1 MNGPT
6 DQSNPP
12 PHLQARDRIARIL
25 LGHPLMVLDLLSAF
39 FNFPWTREIDPAR
52 MEDRSLPSI
61 GPDLVERRHD
71 AVWRISMGEND
82 SRYVCVMLEFQTNRR
97 WNMAMRML
105 SYVTALYDSLLLK
118 NELPAKHAFPAVLPI
133 VVYVGN
139 QEWTP
144 TLEAR
149 ELVEAA
155 PEGLEQLQVSHRYL
169 LLDVQRLPRLPE
181 SSPNRVEALFRVE
194 RSEKP
199 EDLDAFVAMVKDLFP
214 GEGYDDFKRAIIG
227 WAYHVMQKA
236 LPRERLPE
244 PSSVEEVQAM
254 LQERVLPWG
263 EQKLAEGRSEGQR
276 ELVLRMA
283 RARFGDG
290 VAQLLSAR
298 LAHELSVDRLAQV
311 SELIYSCASGDTLL
325 DQLQQQEV

>member
-1 MNGPT
+1 
-6 DQSNPP
+6 
-12 PHLQARDRIARIL
+12 
-25 LGHPLMVLDLLSAF
+25 
-39 FNFPWTREIDPAR
+39 

-71 AVWRISMGEND
+71 AVWRISTGEND

-105 SYVTALYDSLLLK
+105 SYVAALYDSLLLK

-149 ELVEAA
+149 ELVETA

-169 LLDVQRLPRLPE
+169 LLDVQRMPRLRE
-181 SSPNRVEALFRVE
+181 SSRNRVEALFRVE

-199 EDLDAFVAMVKDLFP
+199 EDLDAFVAMIKDLSP
-214 GEGYDDFKRAIIG
+214 GEGSDDFKRAIIG

-236 LPRERLPE
+236 LPKERLPE
-244 PSSVEEVQAM
+244 PSSVEEAQAM
-254 LQERVLPWG
+254 LHERVLP
-263 EQKLAEGRSEGQR
+263 
-276 ELVLRMA
+276 
-283 RARFGDG
+283 
-290 VAQLLSAR
+290 
-298 LAHELSVDRLAQV
+298 
-311 SELIYSCASGDTLL
+311 
-325 DQLQQQEV
+325 